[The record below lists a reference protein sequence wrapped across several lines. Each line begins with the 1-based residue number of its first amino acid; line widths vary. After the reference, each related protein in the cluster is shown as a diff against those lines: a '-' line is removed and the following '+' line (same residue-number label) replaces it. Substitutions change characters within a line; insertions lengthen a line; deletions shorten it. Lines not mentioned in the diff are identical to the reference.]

1 LGTKTLALLVLGIML
16 IFAIVFIFLLI
27 FLYSPETNKGYGNY
41 QKTMNENFKAVPE
54 SVLDKYYD

>member
-1 LGTKTLALLVLGIML
+1 MVLGIML